1 MRPAARGIL
10 EPMENTMVLPA
21 SAFKKPLPLIPALA
35 AASVL
40 ALAMAGFFLHQSGQR
55 AEALAAATAG
65 AEQAST
71 ELTHAKARIHALE
84 QEVATMKTALAGAL
98 KTLPVEVTFRVGDP
112 GTGFVAHF
120 DNTSTA
126 PMRLTVEPRRA
137 RTGEY
142 GRLEVTIPADS
153 SAELAEKQGWA
164 FRSGDT
170 LTVSSGDFHPIS
182 LAVP

>member
-1 MRPAARGIL
+1 
-10 EPMENTMVLPA
+10 MVLPA
-21 SAFKKPLPLIPALA
+21 SAFKKPLPVIPALA
-35 AASVL
+35 ATSVVAL
-40 ALAMAGFFLHQSGQR
+40 ALAGFFLHQSSQR
-55 AEALAAATAG
+55 AEALATATAG
-65 AEQAST
+65 AEQANGEVTRLKARVHELEQDLASKKT
-71 ELTHAKARIHALE
+71 ELAS
-84 QEVATMKTALAGAL
+84 AL
-98 KTLPVEVTFRVGDP
+98 KTLPVEVSFHVGDP

-142 GRLEVTIPADS
+142 GRLEVTILPDG

-170 LTVSSGDFHPIS
+170 LTVTSGDFRPVS

>member
-1 MRPAARGIL
+1 
-10 EPMENTMVLPA
+10 MEDTMVLPA
-21 SAFKKPLPLIPALA
+21 SALKKPLPLLPALA

-40 ALAMAGFFLHQSGQR
+40 AVVCAGFFFYQSSQR
-55 AEALAAATAG
+55 ASALAAAAAG
-65 AEQAST
+65 AERANAELSQAT
-71 ELTHAKARIHALE
+71 LRIHALE
-84 QEVATMKTALAGAL
+84 QELATMKTALASAL
-98 KTLPVEVTFRVGDP
+98 KTLPVEVTFHVGEP

-142 GRLEVTIPADS
+142 GRMELTIAPDS
-153 SAELAEKQGWA
+153 SAELSEKQGWA
-164 FRSGDT
+164 FHSGDT
-170 LTVSSGDFHPIS
+170 LTVSSGDFRPVS

>member
-1 MRPAARGIL
+1 MRAAARGIL
-10 EPMENTMVLPA
+10 DAMEDTMVLPA
-21 SAFKKPLPLIPALA
+21 SARKKPLPVIPALA
-35 AASVL
+35 GATVL
-40 ALAMAGFFLHQSGQR
+40 AVALAGFFLHQSSQR
-55 AEALAAATAG
+55 ADALATATAG
-65 AEQAST
+65 AEQANG
-71 ELTHAKARIHALE
+71 ELVRLKARVRALE
-84 QEVATMKTALAGAL
+84 QELASKKTELASAL
-98 KTLPVEVTFRVGDP
+98 KTLPVEVSFHVGDP

-126 PMRLTVEPRRA
+126 PMRLIVEPRRA

-142 GRLEVTIPADS
+142 GRLEVTIPADG

-170 LTVSSGDFHPIS
+170 LTVSSGDFRPVS